1 MVMIKVNLAE
11 AKAKLSEYL
20 DRAVAGD
27 HIVICRHNAPVAELR
42 PVARAQVDPRPI
54 GPLAGRP
61 AFDVPAAFFEPLS
74 NDDLDSWEGLASS
87 AIGGGHAA
95 PRVAERK
102 SDYRAAA
109 RPRKRR
115 S

>member
-1 MVMIKVNLAE
+1 MIKVNLAD

-20 DRAVAGD
+20 DRAVAGE

-42 PVARAQVDPRPI
+42 PVARAQAEPRPI

-61 AFDVPAAFFEPLS
+61 AFEVPASFFEPLS
-74 NDDLDSWEGLASS
+74 DDDLDSWEGLASY
-87 AIGGGHAA
+87 ATGGGHAA

-102 SDYRAAA
+102 SEYRVAAP
-109 RPRKRR
+109 PRKRR